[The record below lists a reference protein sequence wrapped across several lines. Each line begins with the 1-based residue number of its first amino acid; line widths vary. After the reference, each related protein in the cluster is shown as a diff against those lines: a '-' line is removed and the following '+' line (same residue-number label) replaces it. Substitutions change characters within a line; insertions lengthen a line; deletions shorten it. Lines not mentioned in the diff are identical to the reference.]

1 MADVMCGHQ
10 LIFGV
15 SRTVSLQRSDPPK
28 KANSTQK
35 AAKAHRSR
43 AAIGLM
49 EEAAAPATA
58 WTSLGDSGAV
68 GAV

>member
-1 MADVMCGHQ
+1 LSNRAAPDHKPV
-10 LIFGV
+10 IV
-15 SRTVSLQRSDPPK
+15 RRSLLSQNERWC
-28 KANSTQK
+28 QK